1 MFDPAETFRFRAEKM
16 RVLAE
21 MKVDHGHVMRSIAL
35 QCADDWERMAAALE
49 HMSDA
54 NLDVVRA
61 KFGAAPGGRAIAG

>member
-1 MFDPAETFRFRAEKM
+1 MFDPAETCRFRAEKM

-21 MKVDHGHVMRSIAL
+21 MKVDHVMRSIAL
-35 QCADDWERMAAALE
+35 QCADDWERMAAALD

-54 NLDVVRA
+54 SLDLVRA